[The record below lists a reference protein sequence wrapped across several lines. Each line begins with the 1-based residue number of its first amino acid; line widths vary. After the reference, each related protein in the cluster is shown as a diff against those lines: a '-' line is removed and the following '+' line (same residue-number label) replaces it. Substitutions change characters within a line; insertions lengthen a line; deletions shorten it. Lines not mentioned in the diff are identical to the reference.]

1 MKISSPF
8 LIAACVILLS
18 ITARAQS
25 VVITPDRLVEGDG
38 NTRNITLEATVAP
51 GAQLTVAVSYSSG
64 PTAPVPGFIPKFS
77 VRDNSGEDKDP
88 RDGRI
93 RLVLPKPFEK
103 TGVYV
108 IEVESP
114 RTILRLV
121 HASGGSSYLGQFVH
135 LFASATGIERGSGR
149 KSARERIEEVTK
161 NQAQEKLA
169 IWTAPLPAIGEEIS
183 RDSRDLKIRGALMP
197 SWSRTGNQLACSA
210 WRNGK
215 WTISGYAINPAGAAA
230 QLWQWNSRID
240 QASDFSP
247 AWSPNDD
254 AIAFV
259 RLRPDRRS
267 DIWILQLDRNQQPKR
282 ELKLT
287 DIGNVHAVLA
297 WDKDLGLVF
306 ETQAEQAGQPNW
318 RQIWAARVTAQET
331 GGGKIQPSP
340 LSDSYNVV
348 TGTAPVRQT
357 LIFAQENE
365 GPPISVLFEISP
377 GGKRWPLLM
386 GDFCSYKWPTVS
398 HDEKWLAFDFDC
410 PR

>member
-1 MKISSPF
+1 MKLKLF
-8 LIAACVILLS
+8 LIVALIS
-18 ITARAQS
+18 FTAEVRAQS

-38 NTRNITLEATVAP
+38 NTRNITLEATVVP
-51 GAQLTVAVSYSSG
+51 GAQLTITVSYSSG
-64 PTAPVPGFIPKFS
+64 PTVPVPGFIPRFS
-77 VRDNSGEDKDP
+77 VRDNSSDDKDP

-93 RLVLPKPFEK
+93 RLVLPKPFENK
-103 TGVYV
+103 GVYV

-121 HASGGSSYLGQFVH
+121 HASSGSSYLGQFVH
-135 LFASATGIERGSGR
+135 WFASAAGMERGSGR

-161 NQAQEKLA
+161 NQTQDRLA
-169 IWTAPLPAIGEEIS
+169 IWTAPLPAIGDEI
-183 RDSRDLKIRGALMP
+183 RQDARDLKIRAAVMP
-197 SWSRTGNQLACSA
+197 SWSRSSNQLACSA
-210 WRNGK
+210 WRNGR
-215 WTISGYAINPAGAAA
+215 WTITGYTINPTGAAA
-230 QLWQWNSRID
+230 QLWQWSSRIE

-259 RLRPDRRS
+259 RLTQDRKS

-282 ELKLT
+282 EVKLT
-287 DIGNVHAVLA
+287 NIGNVQAVLA

-306 ETQAEQAGQPNW
+306 ETKAEQAGEPSW
-318 RQIWAARVTAQET
+318 RQIWATKATAAET
-331 GGGKIQPSP
+331 GGKIQPSP

-348 TGTAPVRQT
+348 TGAAPVRQT

-365 GPPISVLFEISP
+365 GPPISVLFEINPS
-377 GGKRWPLLM
+377 GKRWPLLM